1 MKDKQQGPHQK
12 PRVKDKQQGPH
23 QKPGVNPGAR
33 ENCERGVQCMLISMF
48 DQHTTNTIPNL
59 HFV

>member
-1 MKDKQQGPHQK
+1 VALNQH
-12 PRVKDKQQGPH
+12 GPH
-23 QKPGVNPGAR
+23 QKPGVNPGAC
-33 ENCERGVQCMLISMF
+33 ENCERSMLISMF